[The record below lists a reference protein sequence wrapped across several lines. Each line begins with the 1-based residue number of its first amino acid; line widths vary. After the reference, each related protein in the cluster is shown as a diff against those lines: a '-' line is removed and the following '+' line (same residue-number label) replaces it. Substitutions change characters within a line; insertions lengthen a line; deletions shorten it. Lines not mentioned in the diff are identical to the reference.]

1 MIKKKFGKLTLE
13 IHDDRTVMGA
23 AAGAAA
29 AEAIR
34 ETLAAKG
41 AARVIFAAAPSQNET
56 LAALVA
62 APDIDWGRVSA
73 FHMDEYLG
81 LAPDAPQRFACYLEE
96 HVFGKV
102 KFGATHL
109 ICGSGEPPELVCDAY
124 ARKLAEAPIDL
135 VCLGIGENGHIAF
148 NDPPADLDDPQA
160 VRIVTLDEVCR
171 RQQVN
176 DGCFPDI
183 GAVPEQALTLT
194 VPRLLDARRLVCTVP
209 GPRKHDA
216 VRRTC
221 YGEISGECPASA
233 LRTHGGVTMYVDRD
247 CWGDD

>member
-1 MIKKKFGKLTLE
+1 
-13 IHDDRTVMGA
+13 MGA

-29 AEAIR
+29 AATIR
-34 ETLAAKG
+34 EILAAKS

-62 APDIDWGRVSA
+62 APGIDWSRVSA

-81 LAPDAPQRFACYLEE
+81 LAPDAPQRFARYLET
-96 HVFGKV
+96 HLFGKV
-102 KFGATHL
+102 KFGAIHL
-109 ICGSGEPPELVCDAY
+109 IPCGSGETPQAVCDAY

-148 NDPPADLDDPQA
+148 NDPPADLNDPQA
-160 VRIVTLDEVCR
+160 VRVVTLDEACR
-171 RQQVN
+171 QQQVN

-183 GAVPEQALTLT
+183 GAVPKQALTLT
-194 VPRLLDARRLVCTVP
+194 VPALLNATRLVCTVP

-221 YGEISGECPASA
+221 FGEISGDCPASA
-233 LRTHGGVTMYVDRD
+233 LRTHPGVTMYIDRD
-247 CWGDD
+247 CWGEES